1 MNHKVHNQIVSFI
14 WNIADDVLRDKV
26 GGKSKYRD
34 YILPF
39 VVLRRID
46 ALLVTT
52 KEKVLE
58 QNKFMEDHGIDNK
71 QGLTQSSGFPFYNI
85 SGFTFADNSP
95 KDANFPY
102 TSLLNAGGNIQAN
115 FETYLDGFSA
125 NVQKIIS
132 RFKVRQN
139 LETMKEAGITYA
151 LIEKFASKEINLT
164 PLESINEKGE
174 KIPPLTNH
182 GMGYV
187 FEELIRR
194 FNEDYNEEAGQ
205 HFTPREVI
213 KLMTNIIFEPI
224 KDKLPKGK
232 AVSIYDPACGSGGM
246 LTQGEETALKLT
258 QNNIKVQLYGQESDP
273 EIWAVCSS
281 DMLIKGEDADNIYYG
296 STLSDDGF
304 KGRQFDFM
312 LTNPP
317 YGKSWKQD
325 EDFIV
330 DDRGKKDKE
339 NIKDLRF
346 RYGLPSI
353 SDGQML
359 FLSAMVAKMK
369 IHTELGSRIAS
380 VHNGSSLFTG
390 DAGSGESEIRRYL
403 LENDLIEC
411 IIALPESIFYNTGIP
426 TYIWI
431 LANQKPEH
439 RKGQVQLINA
449 LNLYEPLRR
458 NLGKKNCELSNDHI
472 NQILNI
478 YLDFNRNVECRIEN
492 VKCISKI
499 FDNSDFGYH
508 KITVERPLRLKSKF
522 TNPSVES
529 LRFVESIK
537 DEMQWIYEKYGN
549 KVYDDLKQYEKEII
563 AHFEKEEIKLTPANQ
578 KSILKAETWQKQK
591 TLFDAAVILQKE
603 IGEEEFSD
611 FNIFSK
617 KVSKAATDLKLKI
630 SAAELKKI
638 MLAVSRKAEEA
649 EPVIKSKTK
658 DKTEYEPD
666 SDLRDT
672 ENVPLKEDIQT
683 FFEREV
689 LPYVPDAWIDHD
701 KTVKGY
707 SISFTRYFYNYE
719 APRNLEDIKA
729 EILQL
734 EKETDGILKE
744 IINS

>member
-46 ALLVTT
+46 ALLVKT
-52 KEKVLE
+52 KEQVLE
-58 QNKFMEDHGIDNK
+58 QNKFLDDNGIDNK
-71 QGLTQSSGFPFYNI
+71 QGLTQTSGYPFYNT
-85 SGFTFADNSP
+85 SGFTFADNSQ
-95 KDANFPY
+95 KDAKFPY
-102 TSLLNAGGNIQAN
+102 TSLINAGGNIDAN
-115 FETYLDGFSA
+115 FEAYLDGFSP
-125 NVQKIIS
+125 NVQQIIS
-132 RFKVRQN
+132 RFKVRQL
-139 LETMKEAGITYA
+139 LETMKDAGITFS
-151 LIEKFASKEINLT
+151 LIEKFASKEVNLT
-164 PLESINEKGE
+164 PVEAINEKEE
-174 KIPPLTNH
+174 KLPPLTNH

-246 LTQGEETALKLT
+246 LTQGEETALKFT
-258 QNNIKVQLYGQESDP
+258 KDNIKVQLYGQESDP

-281 DMLIKGEDADNIYYG
+281 DMLIKGEDAENIFYG

-330 DDRGKKDKE
+330 DDRGKKGKE

-346 RYGLPSI
+346 QKGLPSI

-369 IHTELGSRIAS
+369 THTDLGSRIAS

-390 DAGSGESEIRRYL
+390 DAGSGESEIRRHL
-403 LENDLIEC
+403 LESDLIEC
-411 IIALPESIFYNTGIP
+411 IIALPENIFYNTGIP

-431 LANQKPEH
+431 LANRKPEH
-439 RKGQVQLINA
+439 RKGKVQLINA
-449 LNLYEPLRR
+449 LNLYQPLRR
-458 NLGKKNCELSNDHI
+458 NLGKKNCELSKDHI
-472 NQILNI
+472 KQILDI
-478 YLDFNRNVECRIEN
+478 YLAFEETE
-492 VKCISKI
+492 ISKI
-499 FDNSDFGYH
+499 FDNTDFGYH

-522 TNPSVES
+522 TTEAVEQ
-529 LRFVESIK
+529 LRYAQGMK
-537 DEMQWIYEKYGN
+537 DEMQYVYEKYGN
-549 KVYDDLKQYEKEII
+549 KVYESLKPFEKEIL
-563 AHFEKEEIKLTPANQ
+563 AHFEKEEINITPANR
-578 KSILKAETWQKQK
+578 KKLLKTETWTNQKV
-591 TLFDAAVILQKE
+591 LLDAADALHKA
-603 IGEEEFSD
+603 IGEAEYTD
-611 FNIFSK
+611 FNLFTK
-617 KVSKAATDLKLKI
+617 KVSKAAKELELKL
-630 SAAELKKI
+630 SAADLKKI
-638 MLAVSRKAEEA
+638 MLAVSWKDEEA
-649 EPVIKSKTK
+649 EPVIKKK
-658 DKTEYEPD
+658 DKNGTEYEADP
-666 SDLRDT
+666 DLRDT
-672 ENVPLKEDIQT
+672 ENVPLKDDIQA

-701 KTVKGY
+701 KTTVGY
-707 SISFTRYFYNYE
+707 SISFTRYFYTYQP
-719 APRNLEDIKA
+719 PRDLEEIKA
-729 EILQL
+729 EIKQL
-734 EKETDGILKE
+734 EKETEGILSE
-744 IINS
+744 IIND